1 MKFDTLRGAV
11 SPGQTRRIG
20 SPECAIR
27 ASSEGAPPPPP
38 NGIRLGKF
46 WHSLKESQF
55 CQARIGWDG
64 CSGTQTAAAE
74 SRPFCHL
81 PRGFRERRG

>member
-27 ASSEGAPPPPP
+27 ASSEGAPRDRFAPRH
-38 NGIRLGKF
+38 GL
-46 WHSLKESQF
+46 
-55 CQARIGWDG
+55 A
-64 CSGTQTAAAE
+64 GTGRAN
-74 SRPFCHL
+74 L
-81 PRGFRERRG
+81 PRPEHANQETLTSHTVPA